1 MLVATGIMASRSFG
15 FIRNK
20 IFAYYFGTGIEAAA
34 YAAATK
40 IPNFL
45 QNLLGEGVL
54 SASFIPVYAS
64 LRARGEEAQAKSLA
78 SAVLAAL
85 VLVVNVMVLGGI
97 VFTPQIVSVIVPGYQ
112 GQSRELTIA
121 LTRVIFPSAGILVIS
136 AWCLGILNSHR
147 QFLLSYA
154 APVIANV
161 VIVAALLAF
170 RTEALPQFIVFIA
183 WATIAG
189 SVLQVAVQIP
199 TIFKTI
205 GFLSRPRPSAAL
217 NQVLRGFL
225 PSVMARGVVQVSA
238 YVDTQLA
245 SLLSERVVTVVSSV
259 QNVALLPLSLFGM
272 AISAAELPEM
282 SADAALHKTARDE
295 AIRTR
300 LETGLTRLNF
310 LVVPCAVAL
319 LGLGD
324 CIAAVLLQG
333 GKFTAKDSRFFWM
346 VCIGF
351 GLSLLAQT
359 QSRLLSSSLY
369 AMENPRSPFRIA
381 VVRVTVG
388 IAFGVLF
395 VKVAP
400 AALGVGPEVG
410 AILLP
415 VASAI
420 SALVER
426 FLLQRTV
433 ERELGTIATARTLAK
448 TGSAAFLALV
458 VCWTVKWAVTFKVG
472 ADALCLSEWGGQ
484 WLPMPALAGSRQVL
498 LSVGL
503 LMLFGVMYLI
513 GCAFLGVPAL
523 SALLQRLRARFV
535 RRS

>member
-15 FIRNK
+15 FVRNK

-64 LRARGEEAQAKSLA
+64 LRARGEHAQAKSLA

-85 VLVVNVMVLGGI
+85 VLVVNVMVLCGI
-97 VFTPQIVSVIVPGYQ
+97 VFTPQIVSVIVPGYH

-161 VIVAALLAF
+161 VIIVALLVF

-189 SVLQVAVQIP
+189 SVLQVAVQVP
-199 TIFKTI
+199 TILKTI
-205 GFLSRPRPSAAL
+205 GFLSRPARSESL
-217 NQVLRGFL
+217 SQVLRGFL
-225 PSVMARGVVQVSA
+225 PSVLARGVVQVSA

-245 SLLSERVVTVVSSV
+245 SLISERAVTVLSSV

-295 AIRTR
+295 AIRSR

-333 GKFTAKDSRFFWM
+333 GKFTAQDSRFFWL
-346 VCIGF
+346 VCLGF

-381 VVRVTVG
+381 VARVVVG
-388 IAFGVLF
+388 VALGVLF
-395 VKVAP
+395 VRVVP
-400 AALGVGPEVG
+400 VTLGVGPELG

-420 SALVER
+420 SALLER
-426 FLLQRTV
+426 LLLQRTV
-433 ERELGTIATARTLAK
+433 ERELGSVATARTLSQ
-448 TGSAAFLALV
+448 TGSAAALALV
-458 VCWTVKWAVTFKVG
+458 LCWAVKWIVTFKVG
-472 ADALCLSEWGGQ
+472 ADAQCLAEWGGQ
-484 WLPMPALAGSRQVL
+484 WLPMPALTTPHQVL
-498 LSVGL
+498 FSLAL
-503 LMLFGVMYLI
+503 LVLFGIIYLMA
-513 GCAFLGVPAL
+513 CAWLGVPSLHAM
-523 SALLQRLRARFV
+523 LQRVRSRFV
-535 RRS
+535 RRP